1 MQEKVKLNN
10 LKIDWTRWVEE
21 DEEDAK
27 PDFGTAPSTHRCSA
41 PTRPCG
47 VSTGFGGKIRAEG
60 SMGRNEGWSALTRT
74 HRFDLRR

>member
-27 PDFGTAPSTHRCSA
+27 PDFGTAPSTHRSVRCA
-41 PTRPCG
+41 DKTVR
-47 VSTGFGGKIRAEG
+47 GFDWLWWND
-60 SMGRNEGWSALTRT
+60 SSGRKYGPK
-74 HRFDLRR
+74 

>member
-27 PDFGTAPSTHRCSA
+27 PDFGTAPSTHRSVRCA
-41 PTRPCG
+41 DAVRRQDRA
-47 VSTGFGGKIRAEG
+47 GFRL
-60 SMGRNEGWSALTRT
+60 ALVE
-74 HRFDLRR
+74 

>member
-27 PDFGTAPSTHRCSA
+27 PDFGTALSLSLSTHTPVQCADKTVR
-41 PTRPCG
+41 
-47 VSTGFGGKIRAEG
+47 GFDYLNWNDSSRKYGPK
-60 SMGRNEGWSALTRT
+60 
-74 HRFDLRR
+74 